1 MKGTTPS
8 ASKANRIFQSTANRG
23 SYKNKTILQP
33 RGGKSWK

>member
-1 MKGTTPS
+1 MQGKPATN
-8 ASKANRIFQSTANRG
+8 ANKVFQSTANRG